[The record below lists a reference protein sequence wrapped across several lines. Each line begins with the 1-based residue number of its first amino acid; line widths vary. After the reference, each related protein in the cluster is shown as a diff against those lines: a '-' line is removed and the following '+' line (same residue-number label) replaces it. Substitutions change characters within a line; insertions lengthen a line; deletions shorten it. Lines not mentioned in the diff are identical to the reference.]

1 MEYAAVE
8 RGGFWNQM
16 DEILNPGSIPYYLC
30 LLGKRPIIIL
40 SASSSVKWSEEI
52 NYFQGDSRD

>member
-1 MEYAAVE
+1 MFKMM
-8 RGGFWNQM
+8 GFE
-16 DEILNPGSIPYYLC
+16 DRPGSIPYYLC